1 MTGTTRRAALLAAPA
16 LLAASGLH
24 AQSAAWP
31 DRPIRLVVA
40 FPAGSVT
47 DTLMR
52 HLSEPLGRELGQP
65 VIVDNRPGG
74 NGVVG
79 TESAARAAPDG
90 HTWCVLSVTNG
101 ALNTYTVRRLPYDPL
116 KDFEP
121 IGFIAETAYI
131 LVVNASHP
139 ARDLRGLLDLARQR
153 PGQLTYSHGNSSAHI
168 ASATMAR
175 MAGVQMEAVPY
186 RGGPEALTDVIAG
199 RIDSTFT
206 DFPAGMPQIREG
218 KVRAL
223 AVTTANPFPLA
234 PEIPPV
240 AAVLPGF
247 ELAPWFGMAAPA
259 GTPAPIIARAN
270 AAMNKVLNSPD
281 FAERVARLGY
291 TPRGTEPERFREF
304 LRGQIE
310 TLGRQAREAGLEQSG

>member
-1 MTGTTRRAALLAAPA
+1 MNPVTRRAALAAP
-16 LLAASGLH
+16 LLLTATAAG
-24 AQSAAWP
+24 AVGKWP

-52 HLSEPLGRELGQP
+52 HLAEPLGRELGQP

-79 TESAARAAPDG
+79 TDSAARSAPDG
-90 HTWCVLSVTNG
+90 YTWCVLSTTNG
-101 ALNTYTVRRLPYDPL
+101 ALNTYLVPRLSYDPL
-116 KDFEP
+116 RDFTP
-121 IGFIAETAYI
+121 IGFVSETAYI
-131 LVVNASHP
+131 LVVPANHP
-139 ARDLRGLLDLARQR
+139 AKDLRGLIELAKQR

-168 ASATMAR
+168 ASATLAR
-175 MAGVQMEAVPY
+175 MAGVEMTAVPY

-206 DFPAGMPQIREG
+206 DFAAGMPQIREG

-223 AVTTANPFPLA
+223 GVTLAQPFSLA

-247 ELAPWFGMAAPA
+247 EFIFWFGMAVPT
-259 GTPAPIIARAN
+259 GTPAPVIARAN
-270 AAMNKVLNSPD
+270 AALNKVLQLPELG
-281 FAERVARLGY
+281 ERLGRLGY
-291 TPRGTEPERFREF
+291 APRGSAPEYFHTF

-310 TLGRQAREAGLEQSG
+310 TLTMRAKEAGLEPS